1 MVEIIPKKKRE
12 REAPSYL
19 NNILF
24 FVFLSIFIIS
34 LSLFLIFKVQTGR
47 YQKETE
53 DLSAQLQLQKGSK
66 EFRQL
71 ERKMLTYRD
80 KFKNISKILALYY
93 QPSKI
98 FNELLNKTIHPK
110 IVLKSFVFTETDN
123 GEPKIEISGY
133 APNKESLAQ
142 QIKIYESIPEVQRVD
157 FKGAKVEKEG
167 NLKFTLSIF
176 LSSEYLTPQQ

>member
-12 REAPSYL
+12 REEPSYL

-71 ERKMLTYRD
+71 EKKMLTYRD

-93 QPSKI
+93 QPLKI

-133 APNKESLAQ
+133 APDKESLAQ

-176 LSSEYLTPQQ
+176 LSSEYLTSQQ